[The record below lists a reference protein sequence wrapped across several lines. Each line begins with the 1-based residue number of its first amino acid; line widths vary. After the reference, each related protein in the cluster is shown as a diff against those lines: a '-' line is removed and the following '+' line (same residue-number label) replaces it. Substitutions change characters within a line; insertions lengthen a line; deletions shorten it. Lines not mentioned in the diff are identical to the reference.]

1 MMICSCRI
9 YSWDKNSRIS
19 LRSFSSWIRVKSFV
33 PSRLIVS
40 GRSKGSLSYILP
52 PLKWQPWHFD
62 LNNGSTWV
70 AKSTRDEVVETATTS
85 WALTL
90 GVSEVTEIV
99 RLHEYELTDTNNT
112 SISSSVRMAACY
124 SDNEG
129 FDNSGNGLG
138 TSALGSSLCYQRP
151 KTQNQRPK
159 TRSHPQNSSASS
171 QTTSSQRQIPPRQS
185 A

>member
-1 MMICSCRI
+1 MICSCRI

-99 RLHEYELTDTNNT
+99 RLHEYELADTNNT

-138 TSALGSSLCYQRP
+138 TSAFGLGIEPLLP
-151 KTQNQRPK
+151 KTEDPKPK
-159 TRSHPQNSSASS
+159 TKN
-171 QTTSSQRQIPPRQS
+171 
-185 A
+185 